1 MAILA
6 EDLKWPGALRQQGAQ
21 DLTAPALPPLSTGA
35 PAPVA
40 PLEPATPRVAVLLN
54 ARARKVTPRVVRA
67 LSHVIPRSD
76 LYLSRSPKDARR
88 IAQTILTRG
97 YDTVF
102 CGGGDGT
109 FIGFAD
115 EILSEAERAHA
126 AAPRFGVL
134 KLGTGNGLAALVH
147 ASPASDGGV
156 VEDVRRAREGAI
168 PGYRPLE
175 LLKVDGRRAQFA
187 GLGIDARLLNDYLG
201 LKSKVQGTWGH
212 WALTGARGYALTVG
226 LRTLPHA
233 VIRRLSTE
241 VEVRNV
247 GDGPAYRLD
256 ASGRTVGEVASGGL
270 LYRGPA
276 MIVAAGTIPFYG
288 YALRM
293 FPFAGLRKGHFQ
305 LRLGTVNPLSAVAHV
320 RQLWRGEWFPRT
332 IHDFHATAVSVHAAR
347 PMPLQIGGD
356 AAGERSS
363 VELRMSSK
371 RVELVDWSQPAC
383 A

>member
-1 MAILA
+1 MSRLA
-6 EDLKWPGALRQQGAQ
+6 EELKGSGALRQPG
-21 DLTAPALPPLSTGA
+21 APALI
-35 PAPVA
+35 APVRA
-40 PLEPATPRVAVLLN
+40 HTSTEPVDPLQPAAPRVAVLLN
-54 ARARKVTPRVVRA
+54 ARARKVNARVMRA
-67 LSHVIPRSD
+67 LSHVVPRSD
-76 LYLSRSPKDARR
+76 LYVSRSPKDARR
-88 IAQTILTRG
+88 IAKDILSRG

-126 AAPRFGVL
+126 LAPRFGVL

-147 ASPASDGGV
+147 ASPFEDGGV
-156 VEDVRRAREGAI
+156 VDDVRRACEGAV

-175 LLKVDGRRAQFA
+175 LLKVEGRRAQFA
-187 GLGIDARLLNDYLG
+187 GLGIDARLLNDYLD
-201 LKSKVQGTWGH
+201 LKSRVHGTWGQ

-233 VIRRLSTE
+233 LTHRLTAE

-247 GDGPAYRLD
+247 ADVPAYRLD
-256 ASGRTVGEVASGGL
+256 DTGRAVGAVAPGEL
-270 LYRGPA
+270 MYRGPA
-276 MIVAAGTIPFYG
+276 MMVAAGTIPFYG

-293 FPFAGLRKGHFQ
+293 FPFAGRRAGYLQ
-305 LRLGTVNPLSAVAHV
+305 LRLGTINPLAAVANV
-320 RQLWRGEWFPRT
+320 RALWRGEWFPRN
-332 IHDFHATAVSVHAAR
+332 IHDFHAVAVSVQAAS

-356 AAGERSS
+356 AAGERTA
-363 VELRMSSK
+363 VEFRMSSK

>member
-1 MAILA
+1 M
-6 EDLKWPGALRQQGAQ
+6 
-21 DLTAPALPPLSTGA
+21 
-35 PAPVA
+35 
-40 PLEPATPRVAVLLN
+40 AVLLN

-67 LSHVIPRSD
+67 LSHVVPRSD

-88 IAQTILTRG
+88 IAQAILSRG

-126 AAPRFGVL
+126 SAPRFGVL
-134 KLGTGNGLAALVH
+134 KLGTGNGLAALVQ
-147 ASPASDGGV
+147 ASPLEDGGV
-156 VEDVRRAREGAI
+156 VDDVRRAREGAV

-175 LLKVDGRRAQFA
+175 LLKVDGRRTQFA
-187 GLGIDARLLNDYLG
+187 GLGVDAALLNDYLG

-212 WALTGARGYALTVG
+212 WALTGSRGYALTVG

-233 VIRRLSTE
+233 LTHRLSE
-241 VEVRNV
+241 LVEVRNSAEV
-247 GDGPAYRLD
+247 PAYRLD
-256 ASGRTVGEVASGGL
+256 AAGRVIEELAPGAL

-276 MIVAAGTIPFYG
+276 MIVAASTIPFYG

-293 FPFAGLRKGHFQ
+293 FPFAGQRPGHLH
-305 LRLGTVNPLSAVAHV
+305 LRLGTVNPLAAVANL
-320 RQLWRGEWFPRT
+320 RALWKGEWFPKS
-332 IHDFHATAVSVHAAR
+332 IHDFHAVAVIVQAAK

-356 AAGERSS
+356 AAGERTS
-363 VELRMSSK
+363 VEFRMSSK
-371 RVELVDWSQPAC
+371 RLELVDWSQPAC

>member
-1 MAILA
+1 MATLA
-6 EDLKWPGALRQQGAQ
+6 EELNALRHRGAAE
-21 DLTAPALPPLSTGA
+21 LTAPRLAPPSQPSE
-35 PAPVA
+35 PAP
-40 PLEPATPRVAVLLN
+40 PRVAVLLN

-67 LSHVIPRSD
+67 LSHVVPRSD
-76 LYLSRSPKDARR
+76 LFLSRSPKDARA
-88 IAQTILTRG
+88 IARTILMRG

-126 AAPRFGVL
+126 CAPRFGVL
-134 KLGTGNGLAALVH
+134 KLGTGNGLAALVQ
-147 ASPASDGGV
+147 ASAEKDGGV
-156 VEDVRRAREGAI
+156 VDDVRRAREGAV

-175 LLKVDGRRAQFA
+175 LLKVEGRRAQFA

-201 LKSKVQGTWGH
+201 LKSRVHGTWGH

-226 LRTLPHA
+226 LRTLPNA
-233 VIRRLSTE
+233 LVRRLTE
-241 VEVRNV
+241 QVEVRNSAEV
-247 GDGPAYRLD
+247 PAYRLD
-256 ASGRTVGEVASGGL
+256 ATGRTLEELPPGAL

-276 MIVAAGTIPFYG
+276 MMVAAGTIPFYG

-293 FPFAGLRKGHFQ
+293 FPFAGLRPGHLH
-305 LRLGTVNPLSAVAHV
+305 LRLGTVNPLAAVANL
-320 RQLWRGEWFPRT
+320 RALWRGEWFPST
-332 IHDFHATAVSVHAAR
+332 IHDFHAVAVSVKAAA

-356 AAGERSS
+356 AAGERTS
-363 VELRMSSK
+363 VELGMSSK

>member
-1 MAILA
+1 MAKLA
-6 EDLKWPGALRQQGAQ
+6 EELNALRHRGATS
-21 DLTAPALPPLSTGA
+21 LTPPMLAQTQSA
-35 PAPVA
+35 EPAP
-40 PLEPATPRVAVLLN
+40 PRVAVLLN

-67 LSHVIPRSD
+67 LSHVVPRAD
-76 LYLSRSPKDARR
+76 LYLSRSPKDARD
-88 IAQTILTRG
+88 IARTILTRG

-115 EILSEAERAHA
+115 EILSQAERTHA

-134 KLGTGNGLAALVH
+134 KLGTGNGLAALVQ
-147 ASPASDGGV
+147 ASPVEDGGV
-156 VEDVRRAREGAI
+156 VDDVRRAREGAV

-175 LLKVDGRRAQFA
+175 LLKVEGRRAQFA

-212 WALTGARGYALTVG
+212 WMLTGARGYAITVG
-226 LRTLPHA
+226 LRTLPKTLL
-233 VIRRLSTE
+233 RRLSE
-241 VEVRNV
+241 QVEVRNTGEV
-247 GDGPAYRLD
+247 PAYRLD
-256 ASGRTVGEVASGGL
+256 ANGRTIEELLPGAL

-276 MIVAAGTIPFYG
+276 MMVAAGTIPFYG

-293 FPFAGLRKGHFQ
+293 FPFAGRRPGHLH
-305 LRLGTVNPLSAVAHV
+305 LRLGTVNPLAAVANL
-320 RQLWRGEWFPRT
+320 RALWRGEWFPRT
-332 IHDFHATAVSVHAAR
+332 IHDFHAVSVSVQAAR

-356 AAGERSS
+356 AAGERTS
-363 VELRMSSK
+363 VEFGMSSK

>member
-1 MAILA
+1 M
-6 EDLKWPGALRQQGAQ
+6 
-21 DLTAPALPPLSTGA
+21 
-35 PAPVA
+35 
-40 PLEPATPRVAVLLN
+40 AVLLN

-67 LSHVIPRSD
+67 LSHVVPRSD
-76 LYLSRSPKDARR
+76 LYLSRSEKDARR
-88 IAQTILTRG
+88 IARTILTRG

-115 EILSEAERAHA
+115 EILTEAERAHA
-126 AAPRFGVL
+126 SAPRFGVL

-147 ASPASDGGV
+147 ASAPEDGGV
-156 VEDVRRAREGAI
+156 VEDVRRACEGAI

-187 GLGIDARLLNDYLG
+187 GLGIDARLLNDYLD
-201 LKSKVQGTWGH
+201 LKSRVQGTWGH
-212 WALTGARGYALTVG
+212 WALTGARGYAITVG

-233 VIRRLSTE
+233 LTHRLSTE

-247 GDGPAYRLD
+247 ASAPAYRLD
-256 ASGRTVGEVASGGL
+256 EAGRTVGEVAPGGL
-270 LYRGPA
+270 LYQGPA
-276 MIVAAGTIPFYG
+276 MVVAAGTIPFYG

-293 FPFAGLRKGHFQ
+293 FPFAGRRPGYLQ
-305 LRLGTVNPLSAVAHV
+305 LRLGTVRPLSAVAHV
-320 RQLWRGEWFPRT
+320 RELWRGEWFPRT
-332 IHDFHATAVSVHAAR
+332 IQDFHAVAVSVQAAR

-356 AAGERSS
+356 AAGERSA
-363 VELRMSSK
+363 VEFRMSSK

>member
-1 MAILA
+1 MVKLA
-6 EDLKWPGALRQQGAQ
+6 EDLNALRHPGATL
-21 DLTAPALPPLSTGA
+21 LTAPMVAPQSQPSE
-35 PAPVA
+35 PAP
-40 PLEPATPRVAVLLN
+40 PRVAVLLN
-54 ARARKVTPRVVRA
+54 ARARKVTPRVLRA
-67 LSHVIPRSD
+67 LSHVVPRSD
-76 LYLSRSPKDARR
+76 LYLSRSPKDARA
-88 IAQTILTRG
+88 IAQAILTRG

-126 AAPRFGVL
+126 CAPRFGVL
-134 KLGTGNGLAALVH
+134 KLGTGNGLAALVQ
-147 ASPASDGGV
+147 ASPVEDGGV
-156 VEDVRRAREGAI
+156 VDDVRRAREGAV

-175 LLKVDGRRAQFA
+175 LLKVEGRRAQFA

-226 LRTLPHA
+226 LRTLPYA
-233 VIRRLSTE
+233 LFRRLTEE
-241 VEVRNV
+241 VEVHNTAEV
-247 GDGPAYRLD
+247 PAYRLD
-256 ASGRTVGEVASGGL
+256 GSGRTVEELAPGAL

-276 MIVAAGTIPFYG
+276 MMVAAGTIPFYG

-293 FPFAGLRKGHFQ
+293 FPFAGRRPGHLH
-305 LRLGTVNPLSAVAHV
+305 LRLGTVNPVAAVTHLRA
-320 RQLWRGEWFPRT
+320 LWRGEWFPRT
-332 IHDFHATAVSVHAAR
+332 IHDFHAVAVSVRAVR

-356 AAGERSS
+356 AAGERTS
-363 VELRMSSK
+363 VEFRMSSK
-371 RVELVDWSQPAC
+371 RVELVDWSLPAC

>member
-1 MAILA
+1 MFKLA
-6 EDLKWPGALRQQGAQ
+6 EELKASGAARHPGAT
-21 DLTAPALPPLSTGA
+21 DLTAPMFAAPPTQLVG
-35 PAPVA
+35 PAS
-40 PLEPATPRVAVLLN
+40 PRVAVLLN
-54 ARARKVTPRVVRA
+54 ARARRVNARVVRA
-67 LSHVIPRSD
+67 LSHVVPRSD

-88 IAQTILTRG
+88 IARDILSRG

-126 AAPRFGVL
+126 SAPRFGVL

-147 ASPASDGGV
+147 ASPFKDGGV
-156 VEDVRRAREGAI
+156 VDDVRRACEGAI

-175 LLKVDGRRAQFA
+175 LLKVDGRRTQFA
-187 GLGIDARLLNDYLG
+187 GLGMDARLLNDYLG
-201 LKSKVQGTWGH
+201 LKQKVHGTWGH
-212 WALTGARGYALTVG
+212 WALTGSRGYALTVG

-233 VIRRLSTE
+233 LTHRLSE
-241 VEVRNV
+241 QVEVRNSADV
-247 GDGPAYRLD
+247 PAYRLD
-256 ASGRTVGEVASGGL
+256 PTGRAVEELAPGAL

-276 MIVAAGTIPFYG
+276 MMVAASTIPFYG

-293 FPFAGLRKGHFQ
+293 FPFAGRRLGHLH
-305 LRLGTVNPLSAVAHV
+305 LRLGTVNPLAALANV
-320 RQLWRGEWFPRT
+320 RALWRGEWFPKT
-332 IHDFHATAVSVHAAR
+332 IHDFHAVAVSVQAAN

-356 AAGERSS
+356 AAGERTS
-363 VELRMSSK
+363 VEFRMSSK
-371 RVELVDWSQPAC
+371 RLELVDWSQPAC

>member
-1 MAILA
+1 MLA
-6 EDLKWPGALRQQGAQ
+6 Q
-21 DLTAPALPPLSTGA
+21 LSTRAREPVG
-35 PAPVA
+35 PAA
-40 PLEPATPRVAVLLN
+40 PRVAVLLN
-54 ARARKVTPRVVRA
+54 ARARKVTPRVLRA
-67 LSHVIPRSD
+67 LSHVVPRSD

-88 IAQTILTRG
+88 IARTILSRG

-126 AAPRFGVL
+126 TAPRFGVL

-147 ASPASDGGV
+147 ASPLRDGGV
-156 VEDVRRAREGAI
+156 VDDVRRAREGAV

-175 LLKVDGRRAQFA
+175 LLKVEGRRAQFA
-187 GLGIDARLLNDYLG
+187 GLGVDARLLNDYLG
-201 LKSKVQGTWGH
+201 LKSRVHGTWGH
-212 WALTGARGYALTVG
+212 WAFTGARGYALTVG
-226 LRTLPHA
+226 LRTLPYVLTH
-233 VIRRLSTE
+233 RLSSE

-247 GDGPAYRLD
+247 ADVPAYRLD
-256 ASGRTVGEVASGGL
+256 ASGRTVGEVAPGEL

-276 MIVAAGTIPFYG
+276 MLVAAGTIPFYG

-293 FPFAGLRKGHFQ
+293 FPFAGQRKGYLQ
-305 LRLGTVNPLSAVAHV
+305 LRLGTVNPLAAVVNV
-320 RQLWRGEWFPRT
+320 RSLWRGEWFPRT
-332 IHDFHATAVSVHAAR
+332 IHDFHAVAVSVQAAR

-356 AAGERSS
+356 AAGERTS
-363 VELRMSSK
+363 VEFRMSSK
-371 RVELVDWSQPAC
+371 QLELVDWSQPAC

>member
-1 MAILA
+1 MATLA
-6 EDLKWPGALRQQGAQ
+6 EELNALRHTGATS
-21 DLTAPALPPLSTGA
+21 LTAPILADPRT
-35 PAPVA
+35 PA
-40 PLEPATPRVAVLLN
+40 EPALPRVAVLLN

-67 LSHVIPRSD
+67 LSHVVPRAD
-76 LYLSRSPKDARR
+76 LFLSRSPKDARA
-88 IAQTILTRG
+88 IARTILTRG

-115 EILSEAERAHA
+115 EILSEAERSHA
-126 AAPRFGVL
+126 SAPRFGVL
-134 KLGTGNGLAALVH
+134 KLGTGNGLAALVQ
-147 ASPASDGGV
+147 ASAVKDGGV
-156 VEDVRRAREGAI
+156 VDDVRRAREGAV

-175 LLKVDGRRAQFA
+175 LLKVEGRRAQFA

-233 VIRRLSTE
+233 LVRRLTEE
-241 VEVRNV
+241 VEVHNSADV
-247 GDGPAYRLD
+247 AAYRLD
-256 ASGRTVGEVASGGL
+256 PNGRTLEELAPGAL

-276 MIVAAGTIPFYG
+276 MLVAAGTIPFYG

-293 FPFAGLRKGHFQ
+293 FPFAGRRPAHLQ
-305 LRLGTVNPLSAVAHV
+305 LRLGTVNPIAAVANLKS
-320 RQLWRGEWFPRT
+320 LWRGEWFPST
-332 IHDFHATAVSVHAAR
+332 IHDFHAVAVSIRAAR

-356 AAGERSS
+356 AAGERTF
-363 VELRMSSK
+363 VEFRMSSK

>member
-1 MAILA
+1 MLKLA
-6 EDLKWPGALRQQGAQ
+6 EELNVSGAARQPGPT
-21 DLTAPALPPLSTGA
+21 DLTAPMLVTPSTQPVE
-35 PAPVA
+35 PAP
-40 PLEPATPRVAVLLN
+40 PRVAVLLN

-67 LSHVIPRSD
+67 LSHVVPRSD

-88 IAQTILTRG
+88 IAQAILSRG

-126 AAPRFGVL
+126 SAPRFGVL
-134 KLGTGNGLAALVH
+134 KLGTGNGLAALVQ
-147 ASPASDGGV
+147 ASPLEDGGV
-156 VEDVRRAREGAI
+156 VDDVRRAREGAV

-175 LLKVDGRRAQFA
+175 LLKVDGRRTQFA
-187 GLGIDARLLNDYLG
+187 GLGVDAALLNDYLG

-212 WALTGARGYALTVG
+212 WALTGSRGYALTVG

-233 VIRRLSTE
+233 LTHRLSE
-241 VEVRNV
+241 LVEVRNSAEV
-247 GDGPAYRLD
+247 PAYRLD
-256 ASGRTVGEVASGGL
+256 AAGRVIEELAPGAL

-276 MIVAAGTIPFYG
+276 MIVAASTIPFYG

-293 FPFAGLRKGHFQ
+293 FPFAGQRPGHLH
-305 LRLGTVNPLSAVAHV
+305 LRLGTVNPLAAVANL
-320 RQLWRGEWFPRT
+320 RALWKGEWFPKS
-332 IHDFHATAVSVHAAR
+332 IHDFHAVAVIVQAAK

-356 AAGERSS
+356 AAGERTS
-363 VELRMSSK
+363 VEFRMSSK
-371 RVELVDWSQPAC
+371 RLELVDWSQPAC

>member
-1 MAILA
+1 MLTLA
-6 EDLKWPGALRQQGAQ
+6 EELKGSGALRHPPSETS
-21 DLTAPALPPLSTGA
+21 LTAPLLTQPSPPA
-35 PAPVA
+35 
-40 PLEPATPRVAVLLN
+40 EPAAPRVAVLLN

-67 LSHVIPRSD
+67 LSHVVPRSD
-76 LYLSRSPKDARR
+76 LYLSRSPLDAQR
-88 IAQTILTRG
+88 IARTILTRG

-126 AAPRFGVL
+126 CAPRFGVL
-134 KLGTGNGLAALVH
+134 KLGTGNGLAALVQ
-147 ASPASDGGV
+147 ASALEDGGV
-156 VEDVRRAREGAI
+156 VDDVRRACEGAI

-187 GLGIDARLLNDYLG
+187 GLGVDARLLNDYLG
-201 LKSKVQGTWGH
+201 LKSKVHGTWGH

-233 VIRRLSTE
+233 LIRRLSE
-241 VEVRNV
+241 QVEVRNAADV
-247 GDGPAYRLD
+247 PAYRLD
-256 ASGRTVGEVASGGL
+256 PSGRPIEELAPGAL

-276 MIVAAGTIPFYG
+276 MVVAAGTIPFYG

-293 FPFAGLRKGHFQ
+293 FPFAGKRPGHLH
-305 LRLGTVNPLSAVAHV
+305 LRLGTVNPLAAVANL
-320 RQLWRGEWFPRT
+320 RALWRGEWFPPT
-332 IHDFHATAVSVHAAR
+332 IHDFHAVAVSVKAAR

-356 AAGERSS
+356 AAGERTS
-363 VELRMSSK
+363 VDFRMSSK

>member
-1 MAILA
+1 MATLA
-6 EDLKWPGALRQQGAQ
+6 EELNGSGALRQPGATP
-21 DLTAPALPPLSTGA
+21 LTAPLLATTSTE
-35 PAPVA
+35 PV
-40 PLEPATPRVAVLLN
+40 EPAAASAPRVAVLLN

-67 LSHVIPRSD
+67 LSHVVPRSD

-88 IAQTILTRG
+88 IARAILTRG

-115 EILSEAERAHA
+115 EILSEAERARA

-147 ASPASDGGV
+147 ASPPEDGGV
-156 VEDVRRAREGAI
+156 VDDVRRACEGAV

-175 LLKVDGRRAQFA
+175 LLKVEGRRTQFA

-212 WALTGARGYALTVG
+212 WALTGSRGYALTVG
-226 LRTLPHA
+226 LRTLPYALTH
-233 VIRRLSTE
+233 RLAHE
-241 VEVRNV
+241 VEVRNAADV
-247 GDGPAYRLD
+247 PAYRLD
-256 ASGRTVGEVASGGL
+256 ESGRTVEEIAPGGL
-270 LYRGPA
+270 LFRGRA
-276 MIVAAGTIPFYG
+276 MMVAASTIPFYG

-293 FPFAGLRKGHFQ
+293 FPFAGLRPGHLH
-305 LRLGTVNPLSAVAHV
+305 LRLGTVNPVSAVVHLPA
-320 RQLWRGEWFPRT
+320 LWRGEWFPRT
-332 IHDFHATAVSVHAAR
+332 IHDFHAVAVSVSAAK

-356 AAGERSS
+356 AAGERTS
-363 VELRMSSK
+363 VEFRMSSK

>member
-1 MAILA
+1 MLKLA
-6 EDLKWPGALRQQGAQ
+6 EDLKASGAPRHSGAT
-21 DLTAPALPPLSTGA
+21 DLTAPMLVHPSTEPVEPP
-35 PAPVA
+35 P
-40 PLEPATPRVAVLLN
+40 PRVAVLLN

-67 LSHVIPRSD
+67 LSHVVPRAD

-88 IAQTILTRG
+88 IAQAILSRG

-115 EILSEAERAHA
+115 EILSEAERAHTS
-126 AAPRFGVL
+126 APRFGVL
-134 KLGTGNGLAALVH
+134 KLGTGNGLAALVQ
-147 ASPASDGGV
+147 ASALKDGGV
-156 VEDVRRAREGAI
+156 VEDVRRAREGAV

-175 LLKVDGRRAQFA
+175 LLKVEGRRAQFA
-187 GLGIDARLLNDYLG
+187 GLGLDAQLLNDYLG

-212 WALTGARGYALTVG
+212 WALTGSRGYALTVG

-233 VIRRLSTE
+233 LTRRLSE
-241 VEVRNV
+241 QVEVRNAADV
-247 GDGPAYRLD
+247 PAYRLD
-256 ASGRTVGEVASGGL
+256 ASGQAVEEVAPGAL

-276 MIVAAGTIPFYG
+276 MMVAASTIPFYG

-293 FPFAGLRKGHFQ
+293 FPFAGRRPGHLH
-305 LRLGTVNPLSAVAHV
+305 LRLGTVNPLSAVANL
-320 RQLWRGEWFPRT
+320 RAIWRGEWFPRT
-332 IHDFHATAVSVHAAR
+332 IHDFHAVAVSVQAAR

-356 AAGERSS
+356 AAGERTS
-363 VELRMSSK
+363 VEFRMSSK